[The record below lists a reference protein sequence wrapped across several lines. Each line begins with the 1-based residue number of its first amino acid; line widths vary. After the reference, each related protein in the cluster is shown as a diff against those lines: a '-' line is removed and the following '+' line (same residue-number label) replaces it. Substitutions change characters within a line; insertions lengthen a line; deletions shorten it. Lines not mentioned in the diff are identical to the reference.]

1 MAAKEVLLFSSSN
14 SRDTSLY
21 PSGNSYTLYLSS
33 PVKNIERIDLVNAR
47 VPNTIYN
54 LTNGTDVLSLGP
66 SGSPTTVS
74 LNPGFYGVY
83 DMATALTNTGL
94 VTVTYLTFEG
104 KFIFSSA
111 SPFGVQINSVQLS
124 NILGI
129 PVTTTAIA
137 ATLVPGSGS
146 TWPTY
151 AGQYILVSQKIVNT
165 SIGEII
171 FLDIDEL
178 KTPRH
183 VFTGGLKYDT
193 RQSYVTQLTDG
204 SGPSRAFAPISL
216 DVGSG
221 CMKNFNEGNDYKISV
236 FYPEP
241 INSLQRLTIR
251 WVDINGQPLIFNGLE
266 NNSFILR
273 LHVRAKVMEPTEE
286 ENDLERRVEEL
297 EIKRM
302 VADAEAMEAAAAA
315 KRTETKK
322 TRFGKWTVVLL
333 ALLGIL
339 GYVVYKRFLR
349 PNPVGEFGPV
359 I

>member
-14 SRDTSLY
+14 SRDASLY

-33 PVKNIERIDLVNAR
+33 PVKNIERIDLVSAR

-54 LTNGTDVLSLGP
+54 LTNGTGVLALG
-66 SGSPTTVS
+66 PTTVS

-111 SPFGVQINSVQLS
+111 TPFTLQINSPELS
-124 NILGI
+124 NIVGI
-129 PVTTTAIA
+129 PATTVFTAA
-137 ATLVPGSGS
+137 LAGP

-151 AGQYILVSQKIVNT
+151 AGQYILVSNNIVNT

-183 VFTGGLKYDT
+183 VFTGGLKYDK

-204 SGPSRAFAPISL
+204 GGPSRAFAPISL

-221 CMKNFNEGNDYKISV
+221 CMKNFNENSDYKISV

-286 ENDLERRVEEL
+286 ENELEHRVAEL

-302 VADAEAMEAAAAA
+302 VDDAETMEAAAALKLA
-315 KRTETKK
+315 ETKK

-333 ALLGIL
+333 ALLGVL